1 MLVSAFKEECV
12 YAYLSVSVCM
22 SVYAWVV
29 FKYVCV
35 SASMFGACAS
45 ECESMYLMWQAD
57 SVGGSAAFSLQ
68 MSILFRTAVTK

>member
-1 MLVSAFKEECV
+1 MLICLRLCVSMC
-12 YAYLSVSVCM
+12 VCM

-35 SASMFGACAS
+35 SASMFVACAS